1 MKEFE
6 KYKAEAQEKWGGTS
20 AYKEYEEK
28 AKLYSEQN
36 RNELVEEMD
45 SIMADFALCMKKGVT
60 PDSDTAQSLVQVL
73 KSHITERYY
82 NCTDEI
88 LADLGQMYVADER
101 FRNNIDRHAEGTAE
115 FIGKAIEEYCR

>member
-6 KYKAEAQEKWGGTS
+6 KYKAEAQEKWGVTS

-36 RNELVEEMD
+36 RNGLVEEMD
-45 SIMADFALCMKKGVT
+45 SIMADFALCMKKGAQ

-88 LADLGQMYVADER
+88 LAGLGQMYVADER

-115 FIGKAIEEYCR
+115 FIGKAIEAYCR

>member
-6 KYKAEAQEKWGGTS
+6 KYKAEAQEKWGATS
-20 AYKEYEEK
+20 AYKEYEKK

-36 RNELVEEMD
+36 RNGLVEEMN
-45 SIMADFALCMKKGVT
+45 SIMTDFALCMKKGAT
-60 PDSDTAQSLVQVL
+60 PDSDQVQSLVQFL

-88 LADLGQMYVADER
+88 LAGLGQMYVADER

-115 FIGKAIEEYCR
+115 FIGKAIEAYCR